1 MLNKEIKE
9 KMMRDLDLPE
19 RRARRYAKMFADKF
33 GGNVRAITYVLASYT
48 PSGDIYV
55 SYVIENKRYHL
66 TVDGNKPYSKK
77 KIQTIKKQ

>member
-9 KMMRDLDLPE
+9 KMMRDLNLPE
-19 RRARRYAKMFADKF
+19 RRARMYTKMFADKF

-48 PSGDIYV
+48 PNGDIYV

-77 KIQTIKKQ
+77 KNEMSNQ

>member
-9 KMMRDLDLPE
+9 KIMRDLGINE
-19 RRARRYAKMFADKF
+19 HRARAYAKMFADKF

-48 PSGDIYV
+48 PNGDIYV

-66 TVDGNKPYSKK
+66 TVNGNKPYSKK
-77 KIQTIKKQ
+77 EDVQ